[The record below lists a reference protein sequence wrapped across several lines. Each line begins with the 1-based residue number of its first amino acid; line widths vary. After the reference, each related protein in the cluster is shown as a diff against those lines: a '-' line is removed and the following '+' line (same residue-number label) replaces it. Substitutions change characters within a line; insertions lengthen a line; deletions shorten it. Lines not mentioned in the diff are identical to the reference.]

1 MVVALVLLTGACATR
16 SPDQAAPAEPPASK
30 AGTATGDTGLGL
42 AGGVTPQ
49 ALKTVAA
56 APYLISDPPDCA
68 GMARE
73 IGDLDGLL
81 GPDLDAPALDDRRDA
96 AGRLAMGVV
105 RGAIP
110 YRWVV
115 RWMTQAGRK
124 DRELQRAILAGVARR
139 GYLKGLRRGL
149 ACPSPGP

>member
-1 MVVALVLLTGACATR
+1 VAVALAMMVAACATR
-16 SPDQAAPAEPPASK
+16 PPETSAPPQPESRV
-30 AGTATGDTGLGL
+30 GTAADDTGLGL
-42 AGGVTPQ
+42 AGAETPQ
-49 ALKTVAA
+49 ALKTIAR
-56 APYLISDPPDCA
+56 APYKISEPPDCA

-73 IGDLDGLL
+73 IADLDRLL
-81 GPDLDAPALDDRRDA
+81 GADLDTPAPDDRRDM

-110 YRWVV
+110 YRWAV

-139 GYLKGLRRGL
+139 GYLKGLRRGIG
-149 ACPSPGP
+149 CTPITP